1 MFQVAHYKR
10 QEEPVR
16 NKVTLSF
23 PFTHLCTSGQ
33 RMNLQTIRC
42 FTRAIRYGSKYIYQ
56 TLPRIL
62 TIWLDMAEE
71 FAHVR
76 DRDREVFI
84 KINTEVNKAIKAAP
98 AYKVRS
104 QPDII
109 LRRGPLLTNH

>member
-1 MFQVAHYKR
+1 MFQGAFFKR
-10 QEEPVR
+10 QEESVS
-16 NKVTLSF
+16 NTFMSDV
-23 PFTHLCTSGQ
+23 PFTDLGASGQ

-42 FTRAIRYGSKYIYQ
+42 FTRAIRYGSKYTYQ

-109 LRRGPLLTNH
+109 LRRRPLLTNH